1 MSMSQMILMELM
13 LQVMEIF
20 LLQSFIQQVLMLIK
34 DNLVVLIVKYNH
46 LLQGQEG
53 TKLLQLLKINL
64 YYTMEQVIKF
74 TLLKDLEDHILL
86 MQH

>member
-1 MSMSQMILMELM
+1 MSQMILMELM

-20 LLQSFIQQVLMLIK
+20 LLQSFIQQVLMLFK
-34 DNLVVLIVKYNH
+34 DNLVVIIVKYNH

-53 TKLLQLLKINL
+53 TKLLQLVKINL
-64 YYTMEQVIKF
+64 YYTMEQVIQF
-74 TLLKDLEDHILL
+74 MLLKDLEAHMFL

>member
-1 MSMSQMILMELM
+1 MYQMILMELM

-53 TKLLQLLKINL
+53 TKQLQLLKINL

-74 TLLKDLEDHILL
+74 MLLKDLEAHILL

>member
-1 MSMSQMILMELM
+1 MSMFQMILMELM

-20 LLQSFIQQVLMLIK
+20 LLQSFIQLVLMLIK

-74 TLLKDLEDHILL
+74 MLLKDLELHILL